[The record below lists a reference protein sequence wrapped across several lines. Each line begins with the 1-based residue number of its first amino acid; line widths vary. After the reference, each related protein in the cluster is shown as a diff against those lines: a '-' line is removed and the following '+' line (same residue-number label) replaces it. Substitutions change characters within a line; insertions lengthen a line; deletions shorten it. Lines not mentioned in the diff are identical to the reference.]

1 MSVDLQNS
9 YKEAQDKIAATKTYN
24 EVRSGLDSAKQVAG
38 DTFEQ
43 SKDEITGFKNQ
54 VQDQTKSFQ
63 RDLPNQLD
71 QLLNLAIMSTGGHG
85 ENTLTYLKNVL
96 IKTLIDIGPKIRVI
110 MEEEVLR
117 AVGCS
122 QQQTYAPITI
132 YIPVSSVDLSG
143 MLFISPTDD
152 VGKIRYEKES
162 INVGSIPFAMN
173 KELYNRV
180 QNNGTSFNSEYAINY
195 KGTSGQDLFNLQY
208 TTTDQNGVSGQFFKV
223 DLTRRQTPQ
232 NFVFEFIQDYY
243 STIKIV
249 DLNNIITCLL
259 QSMTGAISMSVEPGN
274 DQIND
279 ESRFLLIIQRILG
292 LCFDNDS
299 EINVSGNKKI
309 AELDGVDP
317 SFFQFTEIDQR
328 KIDKRLKNIKSKV
341 VEFAECNNVLLPLNY
356 DSIIDN
362 INQLNLVDGDVEK
375 TVKVIDGITNSIA
388 SNPLFFPFKLNASLD
403 VDFIKKLTHGLILS
417 LLSPKLLL
425 PIIIMQ
431 KAIGKFA
438 NEELPTSLTEFAKK
452 FSQFFIA
459 VTSRVFSIFI
469 KEIFDFVS
477 KDIKNLLQAVIK
489 DIAKEKADVRIIVIL
504 KLVQLLIVVAQF
516 VRDYRKCKSVID
528 EILWLFKIATSGFGD
543 RIPLPLL
550 FASQLLSGMSTA
562 SAFLGALQEMQKAG
576 VPTGTMP
583 SGAPNLEL
591 GAKLATIKG
600 MMDEIKVNGRVDVAI
615 PPLQVVTPLG
625 PLPTIPNVASGKLS

>member
-1 MSVDLQNS
+1 
-9 YKEAQDKIAATKTYN
+9 
-24 EVRSGLDSAKQVAG
+24 
-38 DTFEQ
+38 
-43 SKDEITGFKNQ
+43 
-54 VQDQTKSFQ
+54 
-63 RDLPNQLD
+63 
-71 QLLNLAIMSTGGHG
+71 
-85 ENTLTYLKNVL
+85 
-96 IKTLIDIGPKIRVI
+96 
-110 MEEEVLR
+110 
-117 AVGCS
+117 
-122 QQQTYAPITI
+122 
-132 YIPVSSVDLSG
+132 
-143 MLFISPTDD
+143 
-152 VGKIRYEKES
+152 
-162 INVGSIPFAMN
+162 
-173 KELYNRV
+173 
-180 QNNGTSFNSEYAINY
+180 
-195 KGTSGQDLFNLQY
+195 
-208 TTTDQNGVSGQFFKV
+208 
-223 DLTRRQTPQ
+223 
-232 NFVFEFIQDYY
+232 
-243 STIKIV
+243 
-249 DLNNIITCLL
+249 
-259 QSMTGAISMSVEPGN
+259 
-274 DQIND
+274 
-279 ESRFLLIIQRILG
+279 
-292 LCFDNDS
+292 
-299 EINVSGNKKI
+299 
-309 AELDGVDP
+309 
-317 SFFQFTEIDQR
+317 
-328 KIDKRLKNIKSKV
+328 
-341 VEFAECNNVLLPLNY
+341 
-356 DSIIDN
+356 
-362 INQLNLVDGDVEK
+362 
-375 TVKVIDGITNSIA
+375 
-388 SNPLFFPFKLNASLD
+388 LFFPFKLNSSLD

-625 PLPTIPNVASGKLS
+625 PLPTIPNFASGKLS

>member
-9 YKEAQDKIAATKTYN
+9 YKEAQENIAATKTYK
-24 EVRSGLDSAKQVAG
+24 EVKEGIDSTKQVAG
-38 DTFEQ
+38 ETFEQ
-43 SKDEITGFKNQ
+43 AKETVAGFKNQ
-54 VQDQTKSFQ
+54 VQDQVKSFQ

-71 QLLNLAIMSTGGHG
+71 QLLSLAIMSTGGHG

-96 IKTLIDIGPKIRVI
+96 IKTLIDIGPQIRTI

-122 QQQTYAPITI
+122 QQQTYAPTTL
-132 YIPVSSVDLSG
+132 YIPVASIDLSG
-143 MLFISPTDD
+143 MLFINPTDD

-162 INVGSIPFAMN
+162 INVGSVPFAMN
-173 KELYNRV
+173 KELYNRI
-180 QNNGTSFNSEYAINY
+180 QNNGTSFNSDYAINY
-195 KGTSGQDLFNLQY
+195 KGTSGQDLFNIQY
-208 TTTDQNGVSGQFFKV
+208 TTKDQNNKNGHFFKI
-223 DLTRRQTPQ
+223 DLSKRETPQ

-249 DLNNIITCLL
+249 DLNNIITSLL
-259 QSMTGAISMSVEPGN
+259 QSMLGAISMNIEPGN

-279 ESRFLLIIQRILG
+279 ESKFLLIIQRILG

-328 KIDKRLKNIKSKV
+328 KIDQRLKNIKNKV
-341 VEFAECNNVLLPLNY
+341 VEFAECDNVLLPLNY
-356 DSIIDN
+356 NSIIQN
-362 INQLNLVDGDVEK
+362 INELNTVEGNVEK

-388 SNPLFFPFKLNASLD
+388 NDPLFFPFKLNASLD

-425 PIIIMQ
+425 PIIVMQ
-431 KAIGKFA
+431 KAIGKFVT
-438 NEELPTSLTEFAKK
+438 EDLPTTLTDFAKK
-452 FSQFFIA
+452 FSKFFIA

-469 KEIFDFVS
+469 KDIFDFVS

-489 DIAKEKADVRIIVIL
+489 DIAKEKADVKIIVIL

-516 VRDYRKCKSVID
+516 VKDYRRCKSVID

-562 SAFLGALQEMQKAG
+562 SAFLGALKEMQKSG
-576 VPTGTMP
+576 VPTGAMP
-583 SGAPNLEL
+583 SGAPNLEM
-591 GAKLATIKG
+591 ASKLASMKG

-615 PPLQVVTPLG
+615 PSLQVVTPLG
-625 PLPTIPNVASGKLS
+625 PLPTIPNQASGKLS